1 MFNETHHRSLLRLN
15 QVLKRVP
22 VSRSTWLAG
31 VKTGRFPKPHR
42 MGNRC
47 TMWLSTD
54 IDELIDSI
62 VGSLAEGDGCES
74 NS

>member
-1 MFNETHHRSLLRLN
+1 MDPNANPKALLRLS
-15 QVLKRVP
+15 QVLKRIP
-22 VSRSTWLAG
+22 VGRSTWLAG

-54 IDELIDSI
+54 IDNLIDY
-62 VGSLAEGDGCES
+62 LTAAADEGEIND
-74 NS
+74 

>member
-1 MFNETHHRSLLRLN
+1 MDPNANPKALLRLS
-15 QVLKRVP
+15 QVLKRIHVG
-22 VSRSTWLAG
+22 RSTWLAG

-54 IDELIDSI
+54 IDNLIDS
-62 VGSLAEGDGCES
+62 LTAAADEGEIND
-74 NS
+74 

>member
-1 MFNETHHRSLLRLN
+1 MPNETQPRSLLRLP
-15 QVLKRVP
+15 QVLERIP

-31 VKTGRFPKPHR
+31 VRAGRFPKPHR

-54 IDELIDSI
+54 IEQTIDLLTSTM
-62 VGSLAEGDGCES
+62 EGEAIDD
-74 NS
+74 